1 MSKNKRKELKGRC
14 QVVKDKRLINLIL
27 IFIFIFNFSFWSGK
41 PSFIPP
47 QPAASKADWLIKI
60 RNYYQKQQRQI
71 IQEYMEFLSFPNVAT
86 DTENILK
93 NVRWLVRALEKRG
106 VETRLLNIAGAPPL
120 IFGEIKSPGA
130 RITLGFYAH
139 YDGQPVDPSRWA
151 TDPWMPV
158 LLDKPREEGGKLLD
172 PSVYD
177 FSTYPESRLY
187 ARSSSDDK
195 APIMAMLAALEA
207 LQASGL
213 SLSVNLKF
221 LFEGEEEMGSP
232 HLPALL
238 KANQEM
244 LEADLWIL
252 CDGPV
257 HQSRRPI
264 VYFGARGIIGLEM
277 TLYGPSRPLHSGHYG
292 NWAPNPASLLAH
304 VLASMRD
311 EEGNILIEGFYRD
324 VRPLTGE
331 EKKAL
336 KEAPAID
343 EALKQEL
350 KIAWTEGSGT
360 IYEKIILPAM
370 NIRGISSGNV
380 GQAAQNAIPTEARAS
395 LDFRLV
401 PDQRPERV
409 RALVE
414 AHLKKMGFYI
424 VSSEPDEDT
433 RLQHPKIIRLEWE
446 EGYPPA
452 RLSMNEPLARA
463 MIRTL
468 EEVTGNQLIKLPLVG
483 GSIPLYLFS
492 DLLHTPALI
501 LPIVNHDNNQH
512 GENENLR
519 LRNLWDGIEIF
530 AALFYRFSDSAGKKP
545 LP

>member
-1 MSKNKRKELKGRC
+1 VAKIRRF
-14 QVVKDKRLINLIL
+14 INLIL
-27 IFIFIFNFSFWSGK
+27 LIFLLSFFSWAGDL
-41 PSFIPP
+41 PFIPL
-47 QPAASKADWLIKI
+47 QPEAKKPDWLIKI
-60 RNYYQKQQRQI
+60 KNYYQSWQRQI
-71 IQEYMEFLSFPNVAT
+71 LQEYMEFLSFPNIAT

-106 VETRLLNIAGAPPL
+106 VETRLLQMAGAPPL
-120 IFGEIKSPGA
+120 IFGEVKSPGA
-130 RITLGFYAH
+130 RLTLGFYAH
-139 YDGQPVDPSRWA
+139 YDGQPVDPFRWA
-151 TDPWMPV
+151 TDPWKPV
-158 LLDKPREEGGKLLD
+158 LLDKPAELGGKPLD

-177 FSTYPESRLY
+177 FSLYPEARLY

-195 APIMAMLAALEA
+195 APIMALLAALEA
-207 LQASGL
+207 LEASGL

-221 LFEGEEEMGSP
+221 LFEGEEEIGSP

-304 VLASMRD
+304 VLASLRD

-336 KEAPAID
+336 EEAPAID

-360 IYEKIILPAM
+360 IYERIILPAL

-380 GQAAQNAIPTEARAS
+380 GRTAQNAIPTEARAS

-409 RALVE
+409 KALVE

-424 VSSEPDEDT
+424 VSSEPDEAT
-433 RLQHPKIIRLEWE
+433 RLEHPKIIRLEWE

-452 RLSMNEPLARA
+452 CLPMNEPLARA

-468 EEVTGNQLIKLPLVG
+468 EEVTENQLIKLPLVG

-492 DLLHTPALI
+492 ELLHSPALI
-501 LPIVNHDNNQH
+501 LPLVNHDNNQH

-519 LRNLWDGIEIF
+519 LRNLWDGIEIL